1 MGTRK
6 NKKFNKFNKRF
17 RKTRSKR
24 GGGQLFSQPSPPPIC
39 PICRENLNDNCITLE
54 CGHQFDKDC
63 LKDWC
68 KTRRVQPS
76 CPMCREPIRRACRE
90 LLFTDLEKLLFDAI
104 KVGEI
109 DFVEEALA
117 LGLNPDGSKQYDNNN
132 IPRLNID
139 VKDKNGNTPL
149 IIAVTN
155 NEYEI
160 VDLLLRQGADM
171 ESLNDDNK
179 DAYHIA
185 LDNENTYVVNMLLEH
200 GYYDSENDSEDD
212 AIQFLSNQQSQREG
226 RGGKRKTR
234 TKRQRGGVKKS
245 KKRKRDDDDMALIKA
260 SRDGHTET
268 VAMLL
273 EKGAD
278 VNAKD
283 NGGYT
288 ALLWASHDGHTEI
301 VAMLLDNGAN
311 VNVKDNDGFT
321 ALYWASQNGHTEI
334 VAMLL
339 ENKYGTDVNAKS
351 INGQTALHSASN
363 NGHTEIVTMLLE
375 KGANVNAKMKD
386 GDTALFL
393 ATNHGRTEMVR
404 MLLEDYGAD
413 VNAKTHDDWT
423 ALHLASGK
431 GYIEIVAMLLEQPGI
446 DVNAKNEWGYTA
458 LIMASDNG
466 YTEIVAMLLE
476 NGADVNAKKNDGET
490 ALIRA
495 SEEGHAEIVRLI
507 RNHIKHKNLRDAR
520 LVTAKG
526 TKEDGTPL
534 LPQAHRD
541 VATMVARFMG
551 GKRKTRKAKKSKK
564 RGRRTRSKRGGD
576 IESKEDDNFIVT
588 IAIITHGC
596 IIDTDPKQN
605 QYDLRYYSATGD
617 KINTCDGNVFG
628 RSIYHDDLI
637 EYFRQDNPSRND
649 NNNTINELPDYFDDI
664 PYDKVIGK
672 SENQG
677 FINDCIDTIAPI
689 FTGTTAVGVWLISV
703 HKEKLIEKNNQL
715 VKKYEYI
722 YPTNKNKHINL
733 FNIEGFKEFNQII
746 GKNKF
751 NITSELVENNKPI
764 PKKEN
769 NIRNFQHWDV
779 ELNNTKERINY
790 IRLSY
795 LFDLIKKIA
804 GNNCKLNVYDYTC
817 SINCNDCNNI
827 NNNNQEIKQG
837 LITGIEE
844 GKAPFFTGGKRK
856 TRKAKKNRRRRKK
869 AGADTPDSSFDEGH
883 TDRESISIDPDEP
896 FHVDIEVIPMAN
908 EVHELEMELLDDSFA
923 SENPDESFGTFGSI
937 ELDDDNDDD
946 TPDLDASLSLGGKRK
961 TRKSKKSKRKSKR
974 KTRRK

>member
-24 GGGQLFSQPSPPPIC
+24 GGGQLFSQPSLTPIC

-54 CGHQFDKDC
+54 CGHKFDKDC

-104 KVGEI
+104 KAGEI

-117 LGLNPDGSKQYDNNN
+117 LGLNRDNSMHYDYNN

-139 VKDKNGNTPL
+139 VINKNGNTPL
-149 IIAVTN
+149 IIAAAN
-155 NEYEI
+155 NEDEI
-160 VDLLLRQGADM
+160 VDLLLRRGADI
-171 ESLNDDNK
+171 EHLNDDNK
-179 DAYHIA
+179 NAYQIA
-185 LDNENTYVVNMLLEH
+185 IENDNTNVGNKLLEY
-200 GYYDSENDSEDD
+200 GYYDPLDD
-212 AIQFLSNQQSQREG
+212 AIEFQSNQHNTGVS
-226 RGGKRKTR
+226 RGGKRK
-234 TKRQRGGVKKS
+234 
-245 KKRKRDDDDMALIKA
+245 
-260 SRDGHTET
+260 
-268 VAMLL
+268 
-273 EKGAD
+273 
-278 VNAKD
+278 
-283 NGGYT
+283 
-288 ALLWASHDGHTEI
+288 
-301 VAMLLDNGAN
+301 
-311 VNVKDNDGFT
+311 
-321 ALYWASQNGHTEI
+321 
-334 VAMLL
+334 
-339 ENKYGTDVNAKS
+339 
-351 INGQTALHSASN
+351 
-363 NGHTEIVTMLLE
+363 
-375 KGANVNAKMKD
+375 
-386 GDTALFL
+386 
-393 ATNHGRTEMVR
+393 
-404 MLLEDYGAD
+404 
-413 VNAKTHDDWT
+413 
-423 ALHLASGK
+423 
-431 GYIEIVAMLLEQPGI
+431 
-446 DVNAKNEWGYTA
+446 
-458 LIMASDNG
+458 
-466 YTEIVAMLLE
+466 
-476 NGADVNAKKNDGET
+476 
-490 ALIRA
+490 
-495 SEEGHAEIVRLI
+495 
-507 RNHIKHKNLRDAR
+507 
-520 LVTAKG
+520 
-526 TKEDGTPL
+526 
-534 LPQAHRD
+534 
-541 VATMVARFMG
+541 
-551 GKRKTRKAKKSKK
+551 
-564 RGRRTRSKRGGD
+564 TRSKRGGD

-617 KINTCDGNVFG
+617 KMNTCDGNSVG

-844 GKAPFFTGGKRK
+844 GKMPFFTGGKRK
-856 TRKAKKNRRRRKK
+856 TRKTRKNRRRRKK

-883 TDRESISIDPDEP
+883 TDRESISINPDEP
-896 FHVDIEVIPMAN
+896 FHVDIEAIPLAN

-923 SENPDESFGTFGSI
+923 SENPDVSFGTFGSI

-961 TRKSKKSKRKSKR
+961 TRKSKKSKRKFKR